1 VPGEKK
7 SLAKS
12 PEVLIVS
19 LARTG
24 DHDAFAELVRRRQAW
39 IRNLMRR
46 CCGDETL
53 GDDLAQ
59 QVFLQAL
66 QDIRRLRDPR
76 KFNAWLKTLAINIW
90 RRHLRKNDALK
101 FSTEQ
106 SEFENTRRDAIGVGM
121 DLEGALATLSAAV
134 RLCVVLFA
142 HEGMTHAEISKH
154 TDLPLGTVKSH
165 IRRGT
170 QRLQQLLNVYAD
182 GSAEE
187 EPS

>member
-1 VPGEKK
+1 MPDGQN
-7 SLAKS
+7 SWANS

-24 DHDAFAELVRRRQAW
+24 DRDAFAELVRRRQAW

-46 CCGDETL
+46 CCGDATL

-66 QDIRRLRDPR
+66 QDIHRLRNPK
-76 KFNAWLKTLAINIW
+76 KFGAWLKKLAINVW
-90 RRHLRKNDALK
+90 RQHLRKNDALK
-101 FSTEQ
+101 DAEEQ
-106 SEFENTRRDAIGVGM
+106 IEVEMNRRDTTSVAL
-121 DLEGALATLSAAV
+121 DLEGALATLSTPV

-142 HEGMTHAEISKH
+142 HEGMTHGEIVKLA
-154 TDLPLGTVKSH
+154 DLPLGTVKSH

-182 GSAEE
+182 GPQGEGS
-187 EPS
+187 S